1 MQLSISI
8 EDNQLQEQI
17 TQYISNK
24 QKQTNELMVEALKY
38 FFKNRQKELFT
49 YKVQNPEE
57 SATTIDFNL
66 EAQEEYKLFQE
77 VKDVKNYAKELRD
90 NAWK

>member
-24 QKQTNELMVEALKY
+24 QTNKLQNLK
-38 FFKNRQKELFT
+38 
-49 YKVQNPEE
+49 E

-66 EAQEEYKLFQE
+66 KGQQSYKLFQE